1 VRPLR
6 IRLVTASCLVALG
19 VAAAAAVAPASAARL
34 PPPAD
39 QTAPLYPALGPA
51 GGAAFLVNPAVPPG
65 YDATRWISVVQR
77 SLARW
82 GDTFAGYTSAGVDA
96 TDGLDVIAFTAEL
109 GGGADAESQIGSQY
123 RRHDF
128 TVTIPAPARTDCTQ
142 VPTAVTRSVPVL
154 RIVRVRR
161 RVPLRRHGRIVRRGG
176 HIVYQTVRRAGRV
189 TYRYRWVR
197 ITRVESQTVTASVVR
212 QECTTLPASALAR
225 QASDRDIAVN
235 ADARWAFGPAHP
247 GERESDLET
256 ALLHELG
263 HVSGLEHTP
272 GPCSTASP
280 MTAGSVAGDWWRSPL
295 DASDAACVDAFGSV
309 ETGAGD

>member
-1 VRPLR
+1 MRPLR
-6 IRLVTASCLVALG
+6 ISLLTASCLVALG
-19 VAAAAAVAPASAARL
+19 VAAAGAVTPASAGRL

-39 QTAPLYPALGPA
+39 QTAPLYPALGPP
-51 GGAAFLVNPAVPPG
+51 GGVAFLVNPAVPPG

-82 GDTFAGYTSAGVDA
+82 GDTFAGYTSEGVDA

-109 GGGADAESQIGSQY
+109 GGGADAESQIGAQY

-128 TVTIPAPARTDCTQ
+128 TVTTPAPARTDCMQ
-142 VPTAVTRSVPVL
+142 VPTAVSRSVPVL

-161 RVPLRRHGRIVRRGG
+161 RIPERRNGRIVRRGG
-176 HIVYQTVRRAGRV
+176 RIVYETVRRGGRV

-197 ITRVESQTVTASVVR
+197 VSRLETQTVTASVVR
-212 QECTTLPASALAR
+212 QECTTLPASAVAR
-225 QASDRDIAVN
+225 EASDRDIALN
-235 ADARWAFGPAHP
+235 ANARWAFGPAHP

-280 MTAGSVAGDWWRSPL
+280 MSAGSVAGDWWRSPS
-295 DASDAACVDAFGSV
+295 DASDAACLDVFGSL
-309 ETGAGD
+309 ETVLGD